1 VLGGEFEGQPAEA
14 ALVHCASVGYVTS
27 ARCCS
32 IPLCWALLQGA
43 GVLRAS
49 DWPGTNTGD
58 PENFRIEV
66 TGSAWLVNS
75 RGMIRAG
82 GALASGIASG
92 TLIDLVTDLG
102 VKQRQPSFY
111 GRLVA
116 EPRRKHR
123 FAIEGTPVAL
133 HGANVITRTV
143 IYQDQVFTIGQTIKS
158 SADVDYF
165 FGGYQYDVVSVPAG
179 HFGFSVGGAYLN
191 ATGIIRGVESGLVAT
206 KSETVGLPLAGAE
219 GRVFVIPG
227 RKLLEI
233 DGGVRGMAFGGYG
246 HYVEGTVNGG
256 FGFGPLT
263 IQAGYRAVSAD
274 LHSTST
280 AGDGVDVRLH
290 GPIFSLQARW

>member
-1 VLGGEFEGQPAEA
+1 LGA
-14 ALVHCASVGYVTS
+14 A
-27 ARCCS
+27 
-32 IPLCWALLQGA
+32 
-43 GVLRAS
+43 

-58 PENFRIEV
+58 PENFRIEL
-66 TGSAWLVNS
+66 TGSGWLVNS
-75 RGMIRAG
+75 SGTIRAG
-82 GALASGIASG
+82 GALAAGIAAG
-92 TLIDLVTDLG
+92 TAIDLVTDLG

-111 GRLVA
+111 GRLVIK
-116 EPRRKHR
+116 PSRKHR
-123 FAIEGTPVAL
+123 IVLEGTPVTL

-143 IYQDQVFTIGQTIKS
+143 IYQGQVFTIGQTLQS
-158 SADVDYF
+158 SADVNYF

-179 HFGFSVGGAYLN
+179 HFGLSVGGAYLN
-191 ATGIIRGVESGLVAT
+191 ATGTIHGLESGLVAT

-256 FGFGPLT
+256 VGFGPLT

-274 LHSTST
+274 LHSTSN
-280 AGDGVDVRLH
+280 GGNGVDVRLR